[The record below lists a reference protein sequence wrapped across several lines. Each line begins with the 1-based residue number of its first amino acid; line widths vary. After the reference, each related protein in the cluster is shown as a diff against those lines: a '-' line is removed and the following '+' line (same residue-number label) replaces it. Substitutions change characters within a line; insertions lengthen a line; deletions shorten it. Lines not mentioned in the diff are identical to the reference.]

1 MAKFSNDYKNKS
13 KNNNGGGRKRG
24 RNELRTIKR
33 STRRNQ
39 DGNELDS
46 AANADDMIHDNKSE
60 SESEDEDTKSKE
72 EELDEEEKKGKVYDA
87 LLTILKAE
95 HPELKKKKNKKQKLE
110 DVAAKDIVNEIE
122 GHAEE
127 EEEEEDETDQINNAL
142 NPKSVDEDSDEDNGH
157 DVEDDNADSDDEKD
171 EFEMHFNQ
179 YSEQLIDNLDNA
191 YKEHE
196 TKTKSIKIPLLN
208 QGEDAIFSRTFPEDT
223 NLDDTTIENPSKKM
237 SLDSY
242 FIKKRLQIHNGLL
255 ENSENKLTSI
265 QKQLVDPMFQYK
277 DMLYEYNQY
286 EKDEDEYRDLY
297 VLHVLNHIYKTRDKI
312 LKDNQRIQNDNDA
325 EYLDQGFTRPKVL
338 IVVPTRDVCYQV
350 VDKIINKSGIEQV
363 DKKGK
368 FRDQFFEDSLPP
380 SSKPKSFQQIFKGNT
395 NDFFVLGMKFTR
407 KAIKLYSNFYQSDIV
422 VCSPLGLQMIV
433 ENTDKKKRQ
442 DDFLSSIE
450 ITIVDQFNVI
460 EYQNISHLYTIFEHL
475 NTIPKEQHDSDFSR
489 IRMWYI
495 NDQAKFFRQTMLFTK
510 YVSPNS
516 NSIINH
522 ICKNWSGRWKNHR
535 RIEPVDSS
543 VGQLGIRVK
552 QIFQRFNVM
561 GGQITEEPDYRFRHF
576 CSVIVPSIAKSTGYE
591 DGLLIYIPDYTD
603 YLRVSNY
610 LKEKTSFLFGEINE
624 YSTQKKL
631 NANRSL
637 FQQGRVKVML
647 YTERLHHFR
656 RYEIKGVKSVLF
668 YQPPT
673 NPEFY
678 TEVVRFIG
686 KSAFLGETDL
696 NISTVRCLYSKMD
709 GLALER
715 IVGTKRAAVLTRGQ
729 NETYE
734 FK

>member
-1 MAKFSNDYKNKS
+1 MSKPDGSYNKA
-13 KNNNGGGRKRG
+13 GGRKRG
-24 RNELRTIKR
+24 RNELRTIRRSSKR
-33 STRRNQ
+33 KEIDENLEN
-39 DGNELDS
+39 NEAVED
-46 AANADDMIHDNKSE
+46 HGSE
-60 SESEDEDTKSKE
+60 SKLDDKVDNDDDTE
-72 EELDEEEKKGKVYDA
+72 AAQEMDEEEKKGKVYDA
-87 LLTILKAE
+87 LLTILKTE
-95 HPELKKKKNKKQKLE
+95 HPELKKKSTKKQKLAKEKSNFDSITENKNNEE
-110 DVAAKDIVNEIE
+110 D
-122 GHAEE
+122 
-127 EEEEEDETDQINNAL
+127 EEEDEEALIDNGLDRNAD
-142 NPKSVDEDSDEDNGH
+142 DEDK
-157 DVEDDNADSDDEKD
+157 DDQENDDAESDDEKD

-179 YSEQLIDNLDNA
+179 YPAELIDSLDAA
-191 YKEHE
+191 YKNGE
-196 TKTKSIKIPLLN
+196 TTSKSVK
-208 QGEDAIFSRTFPEDT
+208 QSVGDDESSIFSRTIPQIMVDEEKIDT
-223 NLDDTTIENPSKKM
+223 ISKKM
-237 SLDSY
+237 SLQSY
-242 FIKKRLQIHNGLL
+242 FIKKRLQIQNDLL
-255 ENSENKLTSI
+255 DDTKSNLTDI

-277 DMLYEYNQY
+277 DILYEYGSY
-286 EKDEDEYRDLY
+286 GKDEDEYRELY
-297 VLHVLNHIYKTRDKI
+297 CLHVLNHIYKTRDRI
-312 LKDNQRIQNDNDA
+312 LKDNQKIQNDNDA

-338 IVVPTRDVCYQV
+338 IVVPTRDTGYQV
-350 VDKIINKSGIEQV
+350 VNKLINKSGIEQV

-380 SSKPKSFQQIFKGNT
+380 SSKPKTFQQIFKGNT

-407 KAIKLYSNFYQSDIV
+407 KAIKLYSNFYQSDII

-450 ITIVDQFNVI
+450 VTIVDQFNVI
-460 EYQNISHLYTIFEHL
+460 EFQNVSHLYTIFDHL

-495 NDQAKFFRQTMLFTK
+495 NDQAKMFRQTMLFTK
-510 YVSPNS
+510 YISPNS

-522 ICKNWSGRWKNHR
+522 VCKNWSGRWKNHKR
-535 RIEPVDSS
+535 VEPSESS

-552 QIFQRFNVM
+552 QIFQRFNVL
-561 GGQITEEPDYRFRHF
+561 GGHISEEPDYRFRHF
-576 CSVIVPSIAKSTGYE
+576 CSVIVPSITKSTGYE
-591 DGLLIYIPDYTD
+591 DGILIYIPDYTD

-610 LKEKTSFLFGEINE
+610 LREKTSILFGEINE
-624 YSTQKKL
+624 YSSQKKL

-637 FQQGRVKVML
+637 FQQGRVKVLL

-656 RYEIKGVKSVLF
+656 RYELKGVKSVLF

-678 TEVVRFIG
+678 TEVVRYIG
-686 KSAFLGETDL
+686 KSAFLGTTDL
-696 NISTVRCLYSKMD
+696 NISTVRCLYSKTD

-715 IVGTKRAAVLTRGQ
+715 VVGTKRAAVLTRGQ

>member
-1 MAKFSNDYKNKS
+1 MS
-13 KNNNGGGRKRG
+13 KPDGGKYDRVGGRKRG
-24 RNELRTIKR
+24 RNELRTIRR
-33 STRRNQ
+33 STKRGQN
-39 DGNELDS
+39 DEHFENNEDRKDEEDKIE
-46 AANADDMIHDNKSE
+46 NADVSD
-60 SESEDEDTKSKE
+60 EDEDEIVAPE
-72 EELDEEEKKGKVYDA
+72 EMDEEQKKGKVYDA
-87 LLTILKAE
+87 LLTILKSE
-95 HPELKKKKNKKQKLE
+95 HPELKKKSSKKQKLANDKLSTDLTTE
-110 DVAAKDIVNEIE
+110 DKISD
-122 GHAEE
+122 EE
-127 EEEEEDETDQINNAL
+127 SEADLIDTGLDRNAD
-142 NPKSVDEDSDEDNGH
+142 DEDKDDEDNNIDG
-157 DVEDDNADSDDEKD
+157 DDIDSEDEKD

-179 YSEQLIDNLDNA
+179 YPNDLIEKLAAAYENGTTTSKSVRLPLRDNENIILS
-191 YKEHE
+191 KTIPE
-196 TKTKSIKIPLLN
+196 TMVDEEKFDKPN
-208 QGEDAIFSRTFPEDT
+208 
-223 NLDDTTIENPSKKM
+223 NKM
-237 SLDSY
+237 SLHPY
-242 FIKKRLQIHNGLL
+242 FIKKRLQIQNDLL
-255 ENSENKLTSI
+255 DNTKNNLTEI

-277 DMLYEYNQY
+277 DMLYEYDSY
-286 EKDEDEYRDLY
+286 GKDEDEYRDLY
-297 VLHVLNHIYKTRDKI
+297 CLHVLNHIYKTRDRI
-312 LKDNQRIQNDNDA
+312 LKDNQKIQNDNDA

-338 IVVPTRDVCYQV
+338 IVVPTRDTCYQI
-350 VDKIINKSGIEQV
+350 VDKIIHKSGIEQV

-380 SSKPKSFQQIFKGNT
+380 SSKPKTFQQIFKGNT

-422 VCSPLGLQMIV
+422 ICSPLGLQMIV

-450 ITIVDQFNVI
+450 VAIVDQFNVI
-460 EYQNISHLYTIFEHL
+460 EYQNVSHLYTIFEHM
-475 NTIPKEQHDSDFSR
+475 NTIPKEQHDSDFGR

-495 NDQAKFFRQTMLFTK
+495 NDQAKMFRQTMLFTK

-522 ICKNWSGRWKNHR
+522 VCKNWSGRWKNHK
-535 RIEPVDSS
+535 RIEPNESS
-543 VGQLGIRVK
+543 VAQLGIRVK
-552 QIFQRFNVM
+552 QIFQRFSVL
-561 GGQITEEPDYRFRHF
+561 GGHITEEPDYRFRHF
-576 CSVIVPSIAKSTGYE
+576 CSVIVPSITKSTGYE
-591 DGLLIYIPDYTD
+591 DGILIYIPDYTD

-610 LKEKTSFLFGEINE
+610 LKEKTSILFGEINE
-624 YSTQKKL
+624 YSSQKKL

-637 FQQGRVKVML
+637 FQQGRVKVLL

-656 RYEIKGVKSVLF
+656 RYEIKGVKSVFF

-686 KSAFLGETDL
+686 KSAFLGTTDL

-715 IVGTKRAAVLTRGQ
+715 VVGTKRAAVLTRGQ